1 MKSFLKMFQ
10 FLSKENG
17 RRSAAVF
24 LSLTLVISNVL
35 GFVRD
40 AILAKNAFPV
50 LDAYY
55 AAFRW
60 PDFVFNIVVV
70 GAIAMILQP
79 LFAERQTKEGE
90 AAAFRFVSAL
100 TTWTMLI
107 LGGLMALLFLLM
119 PFLVHI
125 LVPAADTET
134 KTLTLQFGRVFVLSP
149 LIFALSNIVGTI
161 LNLKRRF
168 FAYALA
174 PLCYNLALIVG
185 ALLYPQ
191 YGPAALEWSVVGGAL
206 LHLSVQLPALS
217 GLGRPLKLNLSLR
230 DAQLGKLLGLGWP
243 RMLGLG
249 LSQILL
255 VVFTGLGSY
264 IGPKS
269 IAIFNLTNN
278 FQTAPTVIVALA
290 LSTILFPSLSL
301 SYAAKNLDQ
310 FKSYVVRGIEL
321 LFFLLVPSTVA
332 MYVLRAQLTRL
343 YLALGKN
350 LGWADTIR
358 AINTLGAFTYGVI
371 FSGLTLFLAKVLYA
385 QHETRRPML
394 YSAIGAI
401 VSITAAV
408 VFIFGFHLD
417 VAALAFAYAIGQF
430 INALL
435 LWLDIRRTILTRQA
449 ERDILF
455 HSLPK
460 VFIGSLGMAIAI
472 WLALRLADFFLPT
485 ERVYGLAAQ
494 TLIAGLIGAGVYLIL
509 VAIQKSRELGWL
521 FEDRASV
528 ATPVPPT
535 QELSNV

>member
-1 MKSFLKMFQ
+1 M
-10 FLSKENG
+10 
-17 RRSAAVF
+17 
-24 LSLTLVISNVL
+24 
-35 GFVRD
+35 
-40 AILAKNAFPV
+40 
-50 LDAYY
+50 
-55 AAFRW
+55 
-60 PDFVFNIVVV
+60 VV
-70 GAIAMILQP
+70 GALAMILQP
-79 LFAERQTKEGE
+79 LFAEKEAKDGE
-90 AAAFRFVSAL
+90 AAAFRFVAAL

-107 LGGLMALLFLLM
+107 LGALMALLFFLM
-119 PFLVHI
+119 PALVHI
-125 LVPAADTET
+125 LVPAADSGT
-134 KTLTLQFGRVFVLSP
+134 KALTLQFGRVFVLSP

-161 LNLKRRF
+161 LNLRRRF

-191 YGPAALEWSVVGGAL
+191 YGPAALEWSVVLGAL
-206 LHLSVQLPALS
+206 LHLSVQLPGLS
-217 GLGRPLKLNLSLR
+217 GLGRPFKLNLSLR
-230 DAQLGKLLGLGWP
+230 DAELGKLLGLGWP

-249 LSQILL
+249 LGQILL
-255 VVFTGLGSY
+255 VIFTGLGSF

-301 SYAAKNLDQ
+301 SYASGSLDQ
-310 FKSYVVRGIEL
+310 FKSYVVRGVEL
-321 LFFLLVPSTVA
+321 LFFLLVPAATA

-358 AINTLGAFTYGVI
+358 AIDTLGAFTCGII

-394 YSAIGAI
+394 YSATSAV
-401 VSITAAV
+401 VSILAAAI
-408 VFIFGFHLD
+408 FIFGFRLD
-417 VAALAFAYAIGQF
+417 VSALAFAYAIGQF

-435 LWLDIRRTILTRQA
+435 LWLDVRRTVITRRA
-449 ERDILF
+449 EQDILF

-460 VFIGSLGMAIAI
+460 VVFGSLGMAVSI
-472 WLALRLADFFLPT
+472 WLTLRAADMFLPT
-485 ERVYGLAAQ
+485 NRVYGLATQ

-509 VAIQKSRELGWL
+509 AAIQKSRELGWL

-528 ATPVPPT
+528 STPAPIT
-535 QELSNV
+535 EELSNV